1 MSATSLTSL
10 ADELLAAAVA
20 SEHGRA
26 ARTVT
31 GGSDHALRQTVMAL
45 REGSELAEHTAP
57 GDATLQV
64 LRGRVLLTH
73 GDSAQEGAVGDL
85 LPIPKERHALTALE
99 DAVVVLTV
107 AVR

>member
-31 GGSDHALRQTVMAL
+31 GGSEHALRQTVMAL

-64 LRGRVLLTH
+64 LRGRVVLS
-73 GDSAQEGAVGDL
+73 SAASTEEGIAGDL
-85 LPIPKERHALTALE
+85 LTIPRDKHVLTALE
-99 DAVVVLTV
+99 DAAVILTV
-107 AVR
+107 AVG